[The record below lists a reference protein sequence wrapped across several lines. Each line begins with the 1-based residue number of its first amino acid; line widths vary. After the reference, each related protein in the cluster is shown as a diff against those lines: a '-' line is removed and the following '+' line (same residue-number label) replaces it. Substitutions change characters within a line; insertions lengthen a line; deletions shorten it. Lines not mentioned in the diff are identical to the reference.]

1 MTSRRILFID
11 DDEGILRVLN
21 KYFET
26 RGYQTFSA
34 LTGREGINTFYRVS
48 PDVTVLDL
56 HMPDIS
62 GINVLEEL
70 RPKRPMVIMLT
81 GDGEV
86 ENAVEAMRHGAEN
99 FLIKPIELAHLE
111 AAVEK
116 AAEKASLKRENVE
129 LRSRITPSFKRKA
142 AAAILFI
149 MLVAASVALGSF
161 IGGGRSGP
169 ERAPIPVPLNPQDT
183 VMEIDD
189 APFRPVP
196 RPAQRGQGRF

>member
-142 AAAILFI
+142 AAAILFM